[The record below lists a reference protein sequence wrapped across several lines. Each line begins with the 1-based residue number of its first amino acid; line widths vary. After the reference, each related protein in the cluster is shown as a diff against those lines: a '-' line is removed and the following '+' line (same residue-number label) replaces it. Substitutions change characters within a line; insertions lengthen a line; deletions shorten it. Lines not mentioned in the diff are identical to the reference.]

1 MSDIN
6 VINKNAIGYSDLS
19 DNQIIDFESH
29 SGAHHYGRLGLV
41 VRQAKGAWLTNANG
55 DRYLDC
61 LAAYSAA
68 NQGHH
73 HPHIVA
79 ALVKALQGNYA
90 SVISN
95 VVYTDALGIFLDKVA
110 HLLPQIGPRFGN
122 DGNKVLPKNGGVES
136 VETAI
141 KMARYYGYKAKG
153 IPDGKQEIIVFN
165 NNFHG
170 RMITIISFSSSAK
183 YKTGFGPLTPGFVS
197 VPFGDLDAVK
207 KAVNKNTCAILVEP
221 MQGEGGMY
229 QPPDGF
235 LKGIRDVA
243 DQNDLMLIFDEIQV
257 GLGRTGKM
265 FCFEHENVIPD
276 GIILGKAISGGLVPV
291 SVFVTNAKLMDMAFQ
306 PGSDGS
312 TYGAY
317 PMACVAGI
325 AALDVLINENLPA
338 KAAAKGEIL
347 KKKILEIASRSQH
360 VKEVRGRGLFIGIE
374 VKGGDAMVF
383 CRKLLE
389 NGVLANDSHG
399 HTIRMSPPLVIND
412 EEIAYLCDKLEK
424 VLVG

>member
-6 VINKNAIGYSDLS
+6 VANKNTIGYSDLA
-19 DNQIIDFESH
+19 DNQIMEFESRF
-29 SGAHHYGRLGLV
+29 GAHHYGRLGLV
-41 VRQAKGAWLTNANG
+41 VRQAKGAWLTNMNG

-79 ALVKALQGNYA
+79 ALVKALQGDYA

-95 VVYTDALGIFLDKVA
+95 VVYTDALGIFLNKVA
-110 HLLPQIGPRFGN
+110 NLLPQIGPRFGAN
-122 DGNKVLPKNGGVES
+122 GNKVLPKNGGVES

-183 YKTGFGPLTPGFVS
+183 YKTGFGPLTPGFIS
-197 VPFGDLDAVK
+197 VPFGDLDSVK

-235 LKGIRDVA
+235 LKGLREVA
-243 DQNDLMLIFDEIQV
+243 DTNDLMLIFDEIQV

-265 FCFEHENVIPD
+265 FCFEHENVVPD

-317 PMACVAGI
+317 PLACVAGI
-325 AALDVLINENLPA
+325 AALDVIINENLPA
-338 KAAAKGEIL
+338 KAATKGEIL
-347 KKKILEIASRSQH
+347 KKKIMEIASRSQH

-399 HTIRMSPPLVIND
+399 HTIRMSPPLIIND
-412 EEIAYLCDKLEK
+412 EEIAYLCERLEK

>member
-6 VINKNAIGYSDLS
+6 VVNKGTPGYSDIS
-19 DNQIIDFESH
+19 DSQITEYEHKF
-29 SGAHHYGRLGLV
+29 GAHHYGRLDLV
-41 VRQAKGAWLTNANG
+41 VRQARGAWLTSIDG
-55 DRYLDC
+55 RRYFDC

-73 HPHIVA
+73 HPHIVQ
-79 ALVKALQGNYA
+79 ALVNALQGNYA

-95 VVYTDALGIFLDKVA
+95 VVYTDILGLFLNRVA
-110 HLLPQIGPRFGN
+110 NLVPQLGPRFGN
-122 DGNKVLPKNGGVES
+122 NGNKVLPKNGGVES
-136 VETAI
+136 VETSI
-141 KMARYYGYKAKG
+141 KMARYYGYKAKN
-153 IPDGKQEIIVFN
+153 IPDGKQEIIVFK

-170 RMITIISFSSSAK
+170 RMITIVSFSTNPK
-183 YKTGFGPLTPGFVS
+183 YKTGFGPLTPGFVT
-197 VPFGDLDAVK
+197 VDYGDAKAVE

-229 QPPDGF
+229 QPPNGF
-235 LKGIRDVA
+235 LKALRQIA
-243 DQNDLMLIFDEIQV
+243 DKNDLLLIYDEIQV

-265 FCFEHENVIPD
+265 FCFEHENVVPD
-276 GIILGKAISGGLVPV
+276 GIVLGKAISGGLVPV
-291 SVFVTNAKLMDMAFQ
+291 SVFVTNSKLMDMAFQ

-312 TYGAY
+312 TYGGY
-317 PMACVAGI
+317 PFACVAGM
-325 AALDVLINENLPA
+325 AALDVIINEDLPA
-338 KAAAKGEIL
+338 KAAVKGAAL
-347 KKKILEIASRSQH
+347 KKKIMEIAARSPH

-374 VKGGDAMVF
+374 VKQGDAMVF

-399 HTIRMSPPLVIND
+399 HTIRISPPLIIND
-412 EEIAYLCDKLEK
+412 GDIDYLCERLEK

>member
-6 VINKNAIGYSDLS
+6 VASKNTVGYSDLA
-19 DNQIIDFESH
+19 DNQIMEFESH
-29 SGAHHYGRLGLV
+29 FGAHHYGRLGLV
-41 VRQAKGAWLTNANG
+41 VRQAKGAWLTNING
-55 DRYLDC
+55 DKYLDC

-95 VVYTDALGIFLDKVA
+95 VVYTDALGIFLNKVA
-110 HLLPQIGPRFGN
+110 NLLPQIGPRFGAN
-122 DGNKVLPKNGGVES
+122 GNKVLPKNGGVES

-170 RMITIISFSSSAK
+170 RMITVISFSSSAK
-183 YKTGFGPLTPGFVS
+183 SKTGFGPLTPGFIS
-197 VPFGDLDAVK
+197 VPFGDLDSVK

-235 LKGIRDVA
+235 LKGLREVA
-243 DQNDLMLIFDEIQV
+243 DTNDLMLIFDEIQV

-265 FCFEHENVIPD
+265 FCFEHENVVPD

-317 PMACVAGI
+317 PLACVAGI
-325 AALDVLINENLPA
+325 AALDVIINENLPA

-347 KKKILEIASRSQH
+347 KKKIMEIASRSQH

-399 HTIRMSPPLVIND
+399 HTIRMSPPLIIND
-412 EEIAYLCDKLEK
+412 DDIAYLCERLEK